1 MISVLL
7 VDDEPPALDSGK
19 RYLEAQGHYKVS
31 TTLSPLTALGMLKT
45 GHYDI
50 IISDYNMPDM
60 DGIGFLKQVRAA
72 YPSLPFIL
80 YTSKSRSDIAGEAFD
95 NEADF
100 YLQRT
105 GNPVLVMEEL
115 TQKIQLIVER
125 RSMQEALRS
134 REEQFRIIFHNQQT
148 GLLMIDA
155 VTHTIT
161 DANAAAL
168 SMIGVSREDVIGKI
182 CHTFIC
188 PAEKGKC
195 PVTDLGQTVDNSE
208 RVLIRANGEK
218 VPILKSVN
226 PVKIGGR
233 PFLIESFIDI
243 SERKRAE
250 AALKESNER
259 YISYIKEAAMRLKTP
274 VEVVEQNI
282 TTLLEDIKAGD
293 AEGEQVL
300 LQLQIQVKNME
311 QIRQNILDLN
321 KTIVDGYG
329 EISPAS
335 KQFLTE

>member
-1 MISVLL
+1 MIFMVDRDDTMKYVNTAVLKL
-7 VDDEPPALDSGK
+7 FRLPSDQVVGTPRKNLFPPEIADSQSIHFK
-19 RYLEAQGHYKVS
+19 KVFE
-31 TTLSPLTALGMLKT
+31 TGEILKT
-45 GHYDI
+45 EEKFQFGTQEFWIDTSSVPLKDGAGNVTGVLGIARDI
-50 IISDYNMPDM
+50 TER
-60 DGIGFLKQVRAA
+60 KRA
-72 YPSLPFIL
+72 
-80 YTSKSRSDIAGEAFD
+80 E
-95 NEADF
+95 
-100 YLQRT
+100 
-105 GNPVLVMEEL
+105 
-115 TQKIQLIVER
+115 
-125 RSMQEALRS
+125 EALRS

-282 TTLLEDIKAGD
+282 TTLLEDIRAGD

-300 LQLQIQVKNME
+300 LQLQLQVKNME

-329 EISPAS
+329 EMSPAS